1 MAGGEKKFI
10 VESVELKVKSFFGI
24 IVFFVYLQV
33 NYNKK

>member
-24 IVFFVYLQV
+24 IVFFCIFAG
-33 NYNKK
+33 